1 MKICAI
7 RVLQLTEYG
16 FTLEIER
23 YEGEG
28 CWNRVKQFGNNPEF
42 QIQIQDSETWGKGK
56 MNSDPCR
63 NDLWIVVPNSGLGV

>member
-23 YEGEG
+23 HEGEG
-28 CWNRVKQFGNNPEF
+28 CLDVMKMFINNPEF
-42 QIQIQDSETWGKGK
+42 QIQILDSETYAKGK